1 MRLITVLCTAL
12 GSVLVAAPA
21 AAEADKRFTLAA
33 PATLQDSGLLDFL
46 VPRFSLKT
54 ATRITR
60 GADPATADAV
70 FGSEGRPVFEG
81 PEQLWALRVGD
92 DPDAQAFAD
101 WLGSDI
107 GRDTVAS
114 FSRDG
119 DTPFSTEVK
128 APVAVAALTYDGDV
142 ESGAR
147 LSLSLCG
154 RCHVVGEVNRMNS
167 IGSTPSF
174 GMLRTLPD
182 WSRRFEGFYALA
194 PHAAFTQIAEVTLPF
209 DPMRPSPI
217 APIEMTLDELDDI
230 LAFVADIPPA
240 DLGEP
245 VQSR

>member
-1 MRLITVLCTAL
+1 MRLITVLCAAL
-12 GSVLVAAPA
+12 AASPA
-21 AAEADKRFTLAA
+21 LAEADKRFTLAA
-33 PATLQDSGLLDFL
+33 PSALEESGLLDYL
-46 VPRFSLKT
+46 LPRFALKT

-60 GADPATADAV
+60 GADPASADAV
-70 FGSEGRPVFEG
+70 FERDGRPVFEG
-81 PEQLWALRVGD
+81 PTGLWALRVGD

-101 WLGSDI
+101 WLGSEI

-119 DTPFSTEVK
+119 ETPFSTEVK
-128 APVAVAALTYDGDV
+128 APVAVAKLNYSGDV
-142 ESGAR
+142 NSGAS

-194 PHAAFTQIAEVTLPF
+194 PHPAFTQIEEVTLPF